1 MIKNKITAVLGP
13 TNTGKTHL
21 AISLAAKLEA
31 EIISVDSVQVYKY
44 AVIIY
49 VILSMLISFN
59 IINTNNRIIS
69 IVMDFLFKLIEPL
82 LRVIRN
88 VIPNFG
94 AIDISPVILIIII
107 EAFQYI
113 MTKYGF

>member
-1 MIKNKITAVLGP
+1 MYFVDFFLY
-13 TNTGKTHL
+13 
-21 AISLAAKLEA
+21 
-31 EIISVDSVQVYKY
+31 IIFQILQIYKY

-49 VILSMLISFN
+49 VISSMLISFN

-94 AIDISPVILIIII
+94 AIDISPVILIIVI

-113 MTKYGF
+113 ITKYGF

>member
-1 MIKNKITAVLGP
+1 MYFVDFFLYIIFQVLQ
-13 TNTGKTHL
+13 
-21 AISLAAKLEA
+21 I
-31 EIISVDSVQVYKY
+31 YKY

-94 AIDISPVILIIII
+94 SIDVSPVILIIII

>member
-1 MIKNKITAVLGP
+1 
-13 TNTGKTHL
+13 
-21 AISLAAKLEA
+21 
-31 EIISVDSVQVYKY
+31 
-44 AVIIY
+44 
-49 VILSMLISFN
+49 
-59 IINTNNRIIS
+59 
-69 IVMDFLFKLIEPL
+69 MDFLFKLIEPL

-94 AIDISPVILIIII
+94 AIDVSPVILIIII

>member
-1 MIKNKITAVLGP
+1 MYFVDFFLYIIFQVLQ
-13 TNTGKTHL
+13 
-21 AISLAAKLEA
+21 I
-31 EIISVDSVQVYKY
+31 YKY

-69 IVMDFLFKLIEPL
+69 IIMDFLFKLIEPL

-88 VIPNFG
+88 LIPNFG

>member
-1 MIKNKITAVLGP
+1 MYFVDFFLYIIFQVL
-13 TNTGKTHL
+13 
-21 AISLAAKLEA
+21 
-31 EIISVDSVQVYKY
+31 QVYKY

>member
-1 MIKNKITAVLGP
+1 MYFVDFFLY
-13 TNTGKTHL
+13 
-21 AISLAAKLEA
+21 
-31 EIISVDSVQVYKY
+31 IIFQILQIYKY
-44 AVIIY
+44 AVIVY

-88 VIPNFG
+88 VVPNFG
-94 AIDISPVILIIII
+94 AIDVSPVILIIVI
-107 EAFQYI
+107 EALQYI

>member
-1 MIKNKITAVLGP
+1 MYFIDFFLY
-13 TNTGKTHL
+13 
-21 AISLAAKLEA
+21 
-31 EIISVDSVQVYKY
+31 IIFQILQIYKY

-88 VIPNFG
+88 VIPSFG
-94 AIDISPVILIIII
+94 AIDVSPVILIIII

>member
-1 MIKNKITAVLGP
+1 MYFVDFFLY
-13 TNTGKTHL
+13 
-21 AISLAAKLEA
+21 
-31 EIISVDSVQVYKY
+31 IIFQILQFYKY

-94 AIDISPVILIIII
+94 AIDVSPVILIIVI

-113 MTKYGF
+113 MTKYGI

>member
-1 MIKNKITAVLGP
+1 MYFVDFFLY
-13 TNTGKTHL
+13 
-21 AISLAAKLEA
+21 
-31 EIISVDSVQVYKY
+31 IIFQILQIYKY

-88 VIPNFG
+88 VIPSLG
-94 AIDISPVILIIII
+94 AIDISPVILILALMFFRNLVF
-107 EAFQYI
+107 EYLAPSLF
-113 MTKYGF
+113 

>member
-1 MIKNKITAVLGP
+1 MYFIDFFLY
-13 TNTGKTHL
+13 
-21 AISLAAKLEA
+21 
-31 EIISVDSVQVYKY
+31 IIFQILQIYKY

-88 VIPNFG
+88 LIPNFG
-94 AIDISPVILIIII
+94 AIDISPVILIIVI

>member
-1 MIKNKITAVLGP
+1 MYFVDFFLYIIFQVL
-13 TNTGKTHL
+13 
-21 AISLAAKLEA
+21 
-31 EIISVDSVQVYKY
+31 QFYKY

>member
-1 MIKNKITAVLGP
+1 MYFVDFFLY
-13 TNTGKTHL
+13 
-21 AISLAAKLEA
+21 
-31 EIISVDSVQVYKY
+31 IIFQILQIYKY

-49 VILSMLISFN
+49 VIVNMLISFN

-94 AIDISPVILIIII
+94 AIDVSPVILIIVI
-107 EAFQYI
+107 EALQYI

>member
-1 MIKNKITAVLGP
+1 MYFIDFFFY
-13 TNTGKTHL
+13 
-21 AISLAAKLEA
+21 
-31 EIISVDSVQVYKY
+31 IIFQILQIYKY

>member
-1 MIKNKITAVLGP
+1 MYFVDFFLYIIFQVLQ
-13 TNTGKTHL
+13 
-21 AISLAAKLEA
+21 I
-31 EIISVDSVQVYKY
+31 YKY

-49 VILSMLISFN
+49 VISSMLISFN

-88 VIPNFG
+88 FIPNFG
-94 AIDISPVILIIII
+94 AIDVSPVILIIII

>member
-1 MIKNKITAVLGP
+1 
-13 TNTGKTHL
+13 
-21 AISLAAKLEA
+21 
-31 EIISVDSVQVYKY
+31 
-44 AVIIY
+44 VI
-49 VILSMLISFN
+49 VSMLISFN
-59 IINTNNRIIS
+59 IINTNNKIIS

-88 VIPNFG
+88 IIPNFG
-94 AIDISPVILIIII
+94 AIDVSPVILIIVI

>member
-1 MIKNKITAVLGP
+1 MYFIDFFLY
-13 TNTGKTHL
+13 
-21 AISLAAKLEA
+21 
-31 EIISVDSVQVYKY
+31 IIFQILQIYKY

-49 VILSMLISFN
+49 VIISMLISFN

-94 AIDISPVILIIII
+94 AIDISPIILIIII

>member
-1 MIKNKITAVLGP
+1 MYFLDFF
-13 TNTGKTHL
+13 L
-21 AISLAAKLEA
+21 Y
-31 EIISVDSVQVYKY
+31 IIFQILQIYKY

-69 IVMDFLFKLIEPL
+69 IIMDFLFKLIEPL

>member
-1 MIKNKITAVLGP
+1 MYFLDFFLYIIFQVLQ
-13 TNTGKTHL
+13 
-21 AISLAAKLEA
+21 I
-31 EIISVDSVQVYKY
+31 YKY

-88 VIPNFG
+88 IIPNFG
-94 AIDISPVILIIII
+94 SIDISPVILIIVI

>member
-1 MIKNKITAVLGP
+1 MYF
-13 TNTGKTHL
+13 
-21 AISLAAKLEA
+21 
-31 EIISVDSVQVYKY
+31 VDFFIHHFSILQIYKY

-59 IINTNNRIIS
+59 VINNNNRIIS

-88 VIPNFG
+88 VIPSFG
-94 AIDISPVILIIII
+94 AIDVSPVILIIII

>member
-1 MIKNKITAVLGP
+1 MYFIDFFLY
-13 TNTGKTHL
+13 
-21 AISLAAKLEA
+21 
-31 EIISVDSVQVYKY
+31 IIFQILQIYKY

-88 VIPNFG
+88 LIPNFG

-113 MTKYGF
+113 MAKYGF

>member
-1 MIKNKITAVLGP
+1 MYFVDFFLY
-13 TNTGKTHL
+13 
-21 AISLAAKLEA
+21 
-31 EIISVDSVQVYKY
+31 IIFQILQIYKY

-94 AIDISPVILIIII
+94 AIDISPVILIIVI

-113 MTKYGF
+113 MAKYGF

>member
-1 MIKNKITAVLGP
+1 MYFIDFFLY
-13 TNTGKTHL
+13 
-21 AISLAAKLEA
+21 
-31 EIISVDSVQVYKY
+31 IIFQILQIYKY

-82 LRVIRN
+82 LKVIRN

-94 AIDISPVILIIII
+94 AIDVSPVILIIII

>member
-1 MIKNKITAVLGP
+1 MYFVDFFLYIIFQVLQ
-13 TNTGKTHL
+13 
-21 AISLAAKLEA
+21 I
-31 EIISVDSVQVYKY
+31 YKY

-94 AIDISPVILIIII
+94 AIDISPVILIIVI

>member
-1 MIKNKITAVLGP
+1 MYFIDFFLY
-13 TNTGKTHL
+13 
-21 AISLAAKLEA
+21 
-31 EIISVDSVQVYKY
+31 IIFQILQIYKY

-94 AIDISPVILIIII
+94 AIDVSPVILIIVI

-113 MTKYGF
+113 MTKYGI